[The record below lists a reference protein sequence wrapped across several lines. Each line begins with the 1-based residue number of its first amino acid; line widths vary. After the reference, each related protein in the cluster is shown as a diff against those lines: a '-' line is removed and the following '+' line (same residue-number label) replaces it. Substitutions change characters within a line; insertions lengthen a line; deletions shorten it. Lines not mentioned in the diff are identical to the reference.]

1 MLDSKGGGTG
11 KTFDWKL
18 ASKFGDEY
26 PFFLAGGLDPENV
39 ESAIKAAKPM
49 VVLFNDL
56 LFVVVLYGIGVDVCG
71 GVEKS
76 KGIKDLEKISKFV
89 GTAKKS
95 ST

>member
-1 MLDSKGGGTG
+1 LLNCFLESTI
-11 KTFDWKL
+11 TTTQ
-18 ASKFGDEY
+18 FGDEY

-49 VVLFNDL
+49 
-56 LFVVVLYGIGVDVCG
+56 GVDVCG